1 MIESKRKKTAMAIK
15 YMRKTAG
22 YTGKNYKKES
32 EFEKEINLIPVLDK
46 IHKKVFATNI
56 IMD

>member
-1 MIESKRKKTAMAIK
+1 MKARERITLVAMK

-22 YTGKNYKKES
+22 YTGKNCKKET

-46 IHKKVFATNI
+46 IQKKVFATNI